1 MKNWGWIVAGLALVA
16 FVFAMSFVA
25 QFNPESGKGQV
36 ASVSSS
42 QADSK
47 PLEPRFAT
55 RQVPDGDSEPLPQ
68 EQYNP
73 GHQDYWF
80 INPHPTAIRFGL
92 EGKKCTCTGV
102 KVFTIPVDHPWWK
115 GDGAAFVKDGQPQA
129 EELQRQWKSPA
140 VLGLSQS
147 IEGIELLGR
156 TESASPPAVEL
167 APGQAGFLRMGWK
180 NEKVQRDVMSATL
193 WLGKPE
199 NRDRI
204 RIEAAIHTHPVLYVL
219 EDYIDLGT
227 LNASDRGQATGKLT
241 VVLPT
246 REKLPVNAMIL
257 NPSARDRVKLGEA
270 SPISGE
276 ALGALRKESRVPVK
290 AAFTIPIK
298 ATWRISGEEYPEIG
312 PFIKRV
318 EVVTSDPGVNLQAQ
332 RSSPVRVVGKVEGD
346 IEVVGTNERGHVMLN
361 RFERQ
366 EGARAEA
373 ALETREA
380 GLTLKV
386 DRSRTAPFLEAQI
399 DKSPKRSG
407 DRFRWRLLVKVNPGT
422 VSGEFPRGLDP
433 NPAYRDSAVYVT
445 IEGQASRTVRI
456 PVEGR
461 ADN

>member
-1 MKNWGWIVAGLALVA
+1 M
-16 FVFAMSFVA
+16 
-25 QFNPESGKGQV
+25 
-36 ASVSSS
+36 
-42 QADSK
+42 
-47 PLEPRFAT
+47 
-55 RQVPDGDSEPLPQ
+55 
-68 EQYNP
+68 
-73 GHQDYWF
+73 
-80 INPHPTAIRFGL
+80 
-92 EGKKCTCTGV
+92 
-102 KVFTIPVDHPWWK
+102 
-115 GDGAAFVKDGQPQA
+115 
-129 EELQRQWKSPA
+129 
-140 VLGLSQS
+140 
-147 IEGIELLGR
+147 
-156 TESASPPAVEL
+156 
-167 APGQAGFLRMGWK
+167 
-180 NEKVQRDVMSATL
+180 
-193 WLGKPE
+193 
-199 NRDRI
+199 
-204 RIEAAIHTHPVLYVL
+204 
-219 EDYIDLGT
+219 ED
-227 LNASDRGQATGKLT
+227 
-241 VVLPT
+241 P
-246 REKLPVNAMIL
+246 
-257 NPSARDRVKLGEA
+257 
-270 SPISGE
+270 
-276 ALGALRKESRVPVK
+276 
-290 AAFTIPIK
+290 
-298 ATWRISGEEYPEIG
+298 GEEYPEIG